1 MSTVT
6 RIVLGIVVGIL
17 LSLMTLAAG
26 LASVKLL
33 AGVTTIS
40 GTMTAIALLS
50 GAFLGAV
57 SVVLGYITTG
67 KEHSVLV
74 LLISLAVAALTVM
87 FGRFGNGSL
96 FPLGIYSLAVVNSL
110 MISRVTA
117 VLVHHSHRTSKPNL
131 RG

>member
-17 LSLMTLAAG
+17 LSLMTLAAA

-33 AGVTTIS
+33 SGVTTIS
-40 GTMTAIALLS
+40 GTVIAIALLS

-117 VLVHHSHRTSKPNL
+117 VLVHHSHRTNEPNL